1 MIESQKATCLDASLS
16 YNGKGKGKSYDSE
29 VFHGFHLVK
38 GKFGHDMED
47 YHVAE
52 YITIQGHVLGLFAIF
67 DGHLGDPVGSKSEAN
82 GIAKAEEE
90 MVMTVSCAKVRFA
103 IRDDRFA
110 GYGHVEFATLDAAQ
124 EIQGLTAFVK
134 GFGYDENFD
143 NVRSALEGLFGQ
155 CVEISRMSIPKD
167 YDSGGLK
174 WKVLFY
180 VTRIHVLV
188 RNHCTF
194 VLLERFA
201 VRQSEFC
208 GLAGECSHSGV
219 WRRVLRR

>member
-16 YNGKGKGKSYDSE
+16 DTGKGKSKSYDSE

-38 GKFGHDMED
+38 GKFGHDMKD

-67 DGHLGDPVGSKSEAN
+67 YGHLGDPLPKAN
-82 GIAKAEEE
+82 GIAKAGAE
-90 MVMTVSCAKVRFA
+90 MMMTVSCAK
-103 IRDDRFA
+103 
-110 GYGHVEFATLDAAQ
+110 T
-124 EIQGLTAFVK
+124 QGLTAFVR

-143 NVRSALEGLFGQ
+143 NVRSALEELFGQ
-155 CVEISRMSIPKD
+155 RVKISRMSILKD
-167 YDSGGLK
+167 YDSGGPK

-188 RNHCTF
+188 RNHSTS
-194 VLLERFA
+194 VLLE
-201 VRQSEFC
+201 V
-208 GLAGECSHSGV
+208 LAKLGGERGYNLSGFSDGGG
-219 WRRVLRR
+219 WTD